1 MASPHVAA
9 LAGLVRS
16 LNPNLTN
23 KEVVDL
29 MTKNAV
35 DLGTSGHDKYFGWGQ
50 VDIYKTLQAA
60 SGNQVPL
67 QLFPQHVRQQMNQL
81 KQKTKNTP

>member
-16 LNPNLTN
+16 LNPALTG
-23 KEVVDL
+23 KEVMEL
-29 MTKNAV
+29 MTSNAV
-35 DLGTSGHDKYFGWGQ
+35 DLGTPGQDKYYGWGQ

-60 SGNQVPL
+60 GGVQVPL
-67 QLFPQHVRQQMNQL
+67 QLFPQHVGKQL
-81 KQKTKNTP
+81 KSLQQRLEH